1 MSSPPTRE
9 SFARRLHTKFA
20 MHADESQPI
29 DLELIDVRGHGAS
42 VTYESFSL
50 MFRAPVEAPA
60 RQGSYRLEH
69 ESLEAMDVFLVPVK
83 KDHSGLFFEAVFN
96 YLPARA

>member
-9 SFARRLHTKFA
+9 SFAKRLHTTFA
-20 MHADESQPI
+20 MHMDRSEPI
-29 DLELIDVRGHGAS
+29 ALELIEVRGYTAS
-42 VTYESFSL
+42 ATHESFSL
-50 MFRAPVEAPA
+50 TFRAPVEAPA

-83 KDHSGLFFEAVFN
+83 QDDSGLFFEAIFN
-96 YLPARA
+96 TLPARA